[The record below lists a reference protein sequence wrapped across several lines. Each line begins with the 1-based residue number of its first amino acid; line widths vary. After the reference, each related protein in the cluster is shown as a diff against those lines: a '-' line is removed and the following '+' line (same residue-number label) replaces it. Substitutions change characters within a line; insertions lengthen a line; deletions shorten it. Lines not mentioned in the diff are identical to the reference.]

1 MITYNVDSDGIA
13 TITWDMPNR
22 TMNVLNEAS
31 ITAYAGALESALKDD
46 KVKGII
52 VTSAKADF
60 IAGADLEMLLAA
72 DTSDAAK
79 LMDQFSQ
86 LQKLFRH
93 QETGGKPIVA
103 AINGTALGG
112 GFEICLACHHRIAAA
127 NPKAKIGQPEV
138 KIGLLPGGGGTQR
151 IPRLVGV
158 MNAAPILLEGKD
170 LTVDAA
176 KGLGLIHDVVPA
188 NELLAKA
195 KAWLTA
201 APTEQVVPEYAGHG
215 SKGGAKAIDGRAV
228 QPWDRKG
235 FKTPGFPGGQVW
247 SPPGVQTFIGGNA
260 MIASKTNGVY
270 PAPKAIMSC
279 VYEGLQLPFDSA
291 LRVETRYFVSLLRGP
306 VAKSMI
312 RTLFFGLQ
320 EANKLAR
327 RPKGVPKQEYKKI
340 GILGAGLMGAGIAT
354 VSVQAGLEIVLVDR
368 DQTSADKGKA
378 HITSELDKLVKRG
391 RLTQDKRD
399 EALARVTATPDFGA
413 LKGCQLV
420 IEAVFENREV
430 KAEATRKAEAVLAA
444 DAVFASNTSTLP
456 ITGLAEAS
464 ARPGHF
470 IGLHFFSPVEKMPL
484 VEIIVGKKTSPE
496 TLARSMDFVRKIR
509 KTPIV
514 VNDSRGFFT
523 SRVCGAFISEGHR
536 LLKEGVPAAMIEN
549 CARFAGMPVGPL
561 ALNDEVAIDLSWK
574 IMDQTRRD
582 AEAAGQK
589 FEGSGT
595 EDVLELMVKK
605 LERFGRKNGK
615 GFYEYPADGKKR
627 LWPDLQKHF
636 PADPKLLYG
645 EGEEKRAKEDEI
657 KKRLLY
663 VQAVDTARCLEAN
676 VLTNPQDGDV
686 GSIMGLG
693 FAPQTGGAVSLIDQV
708 GAQTFVAECDELAKQ
723 YGSQFEVP
731 KLLRD
736 MAAKGES
743 FYGNYHPAKA
753 AA

>member
-1 MITYNVDSDGIA
+1 MINYNVDTDGIA
-13 TITWDMPNR
+13 TITWDMPGR
-22 TMNVLNEAS
+22 TMNVLNEGS
-31 ITAYAGALESALKDD
+31 LKAYTETLDKALKDD

-52 VTSAKADF
+52 LTSGKDTF
-60 IAGADLEMLLAA
+60 IAGADLEMLLNA

-79 LMDQFSQ
+79 LTEQFSQ
-86 LQKLFRH
+86 LQKLFRR

-112 GFEICLACHHRIAAA
+112 GFEICLATHYRIAAA
-127 NPKAKIGQPEV
+127 NPKTKIGQPEV
-138 KIGLLPGGGGTQR
+138 KLGLLPGGGGTQR
-151 IPRLVGV
+151 IPRLIGV
-158 MNAAPILLEGKD
+158 MNAAPILIEGKD

-176 KGLGLIHDVVPA
+176 KGLGLIHEVVPA
-188 NELLAKA
+188 GELLARA

-201 APTEQVVPEYAGHG
+201 PATEQVVPEYAG
-215 SKGGAKAIDGRAV
+215 KGAKAIDGRAV

-260 MIASKTNGVY
+260 MIAGKTNGVY

-279 VYEGLQLPFDSA
+279 VYEGLQLPFDSG
-291 LRVETRYFVSLLRGP
+291 LKVETRYFVSLLINP

-340 GILGAGLMGAGIAT
+340 GVLGAGLMGAGIAT
-354 VSVQAGLEIVLVDR
+354 VSVQAGLDIVLIDR
-368 DQTSADKGKA
+368 DQASADKGKG
-378 HITSELDKLVKRG
+378 HIAAELDKLVKRG
-391 RLTQDKRD
+391 RMDQAKRD
-399 EALARVTATPDFGA
+399 GLLAKVTATPDFGA
-413 LKGCQLV
+413 LKDCDLV
-420 IEAVFENREV
+420 IEAVFENRDV
-430 KAEATRKAEAVLAA
+430 KAEATKKAEAALPKT
-444 DAVFASNTSTLP
+444 AVFASNTSTLP

-464 ARPGHF
+464 SRPEQF

-484 VEIIVGKKTSPE
+484 VEIIMGKKTSQE
-496 TLARSMDFVRKIR
+496 TLARALDYVQKIR

-549 CARFAGMPVGPL
+549 CARYAGMPVGPL
-561 ALNDEVAIDLSWK
+561 SLNDEVAIDLSWK
-574 IMDQTRRD
+574 IADQTRRD

-589 FEGSGT
+589 YESSGT
-595 EDVLELMVKK
+595 EDILELMVKK

-615 GFYEYPADGKKR
+615 GFYDYPADGKKR
-627 LWPDLQKHF
+627 LWPELQKYF

-645 EGEEKRAKEDEI
+645 EGEDKREKESEI

-676 VLTNPQDGDV
+676 VLTDPQDGDV

-693 FAPQTGGAVSLIDQV
+693 FAPQTGGAISLIDQV
-708 GAQTFVAECDELAKQ
+708 GIKKFVAECDDFAKK
-723 YGSQFEVP
+723 YGKQFEVP

-736 MAAKGES
+736 MAAKGQS
-743 FYGNYHPAKA
+743 FYGKQAAKA
-753 AA
+753 A

>member
-13 TITWDMPNR
+13 TLTWDMPNR

-31 ITAYAGALESALKDD
+31 ITAYAGALDTALKDD
-46 KVKGII
+46 EVKGII
-52 VTSAKADF
+52 VTSGKADF
-60 IAGADLEMLLAA
+60 IAGADLEMLLAT
-72 DTSDAAK
+72 DTSDAAR

-86 LQKLFRH
+86 LQRLFRQ

-127 NPKAKIGQPEV
+127 NPKAKVGQPEV

-151 IPRLVGV
+151 IPRLIGV

-176 KGLGLIHDVVPA
+176 KGLGLVHEVVPPG
-188 NELLAKA
+188 ELLAKA

-201 APTEQVVPEYAGHG
+201 PAGEQVVPEYAG
-215 SKGGAKAIDGRAV
+215 KGAKPIDGRAV

-247 SPPGVQTFIGGNA
+247 SPVGVQTFIGGSA
-260 MIASKTNGVY
+260 MIRAKTNGVY

-279 VYEGLQLPFDSA
+279 VYEGLQLPFDAA
-291 LRVETRYFVSLLRGP
+291 LKVETRYFVSLLRDP

-320 EANKLAR
+320 EANKLVR

-340 GILGAGLMGAGIAT
+340 GILGAGLMGSGIAT
-354 VSVQAGLEIVLVDR
+354 VAVQAGLEIVLVDR
-368 DQTSADKGKA
+368 DQAAADKGKA
-378 HITSELDKLVKRG
+378 HIADELGKLVKRG
-391 RLTQDKRD
+391 RLTKEQCDGM
-399 EALARVTATPDFGA
+399 LARVHATPDFGA
-413 LKGCQLV
+413 LAGCQIA

-430 KAEATRKAEAVLAA
+430 KAEATRKAEAALAA

-464 ARPGHF
+464 VRPEHF

-496 TLARSMDFVRKIR
+496 TLARAMDFVQKIR

-549 CARFAGMPVGPL
+549 CARYAGMPVGPL

-582 AEAAGQK
+582 AEAAGEK
-589 FEGSGT
+589 FEGAGT
-595 EDVLELMVKK
+595 EDILELMVKK

-615 GFYEYPADGKKR
+615 GFYEYPTDGKKR

-663 VQAVDTARCLEAN
+663 VQAVDTVRCLEAN

-708 GAQTFVAECDELAKQ
+708 GVRQFVAECDALAQK
-723 YGSQFEVP
+723 YGPQFAVP

-736 MAAKGES
+736 MADKGQS

-753 AA
+753 A

>member
-1 MITYNVDSDGIA
+1 MINYTIDTDGIA
-13 TITWDMPNR
+13 TITWDMPGR
-22 TMNVLNEAS
+22 TMNVLNEGS
-31 ITAYAGALESALKDD
+31 IKAYVGALDKALADE

-52 VTSAKADF
+52 VTSGKDSF
-60 IAGADLEMLLAA
+60 IAGADLEMLLNA

-79 LMDQFSQ
+79 LTEQFSQ
-86 LQKLFRH
+86 LQGVFRR

-112 GFEICLACHHRIAAA
+112 GFELCLATHYRIAAA
-127 NPKAKIGQPEV
+127 NPKTKLGQPEV
-138 KIGLLPGGGGTQR
+138 KLGLLPGGGGTQR
-151 IPRLVGV
+151 IPRLIGV
-158 MNAAPILLEGKD
+158 MNAAPILIEGKD

-176 KGLGLIHDVVPA
+176 KGLGLIHEVVPA
-188 NELLAKA
+188 NELLARA

-201 APTEQVVPEYAGHG
+201 PATEQVVPEYAG
-215 SKGGAKAIDGRAV
+215 KGAKPIDGRAV
-228 QPWDRKG
+228 QPWDRQG

-260 MIASKTNGVY
+260 MIAGKTNGVY

-279 VYEGLQLPFDSA
+279 VYEGLQLPFDSG
-291 LRVETRYFVSLLRGP
+291 LKVETRYFVSLLRDP

-340 GILGAGLMGAGIAT
+340 GVLGAGLMGAGIAT
-354 VSVQAGLEIVLVDR
+354 VSVQAGLDIVLIDR
-368 DQTSADKGKA
+368 DQAAADKGKA
-378 HITSELDKLVKRG
+378 HIAGELDKLVKRG
-391 RLTQDKRD
+391 RLDQAKRD
-399 EALARVTATPDFGA
+399 AMLTKVTATPDFAA
-413 LKGCQLV
+413 LKGCDLV
-420 IEAVFENREV
+420 IEAVFENRDV
-430 KAEATRKAEAVLAA
+430 KAEATKKAEAVLAPE
-444 DAVFASNTSTLP
+444 AVFASNTSTLP

-464 ARPGHF
+464 SRPDHF

-496 TLARSMDFVRKIR
+496 TLARAMDYVQKIR

-536 LLKEGVPAAMIEN
+536 MLKEGIPAAMIEN

-561 ALNDEVAIDLSWK
+561 SLNDEVAIDLSWK
-574 IMDQTRRD
+574 IADPTKRD

-589 FEGSGT
+589 YESSGT
-595 EDVLELMVKK
+595 EDILELMVKK

-615 GFYEYPADGKKR
+615 GFYDYPADGKKR
-627 LWPDLQKHF
+627 LWPDLQKHW

-645 EGEEKRAKEDEI
+645 EGEDKRAKESEI

-663 VQAVDTARCLEAN
+663 VQAVDTARCLESN
-676 VLTNPQDGDV
+676 VLTDPQDGDV

-693 FAPQTGGAVSLIDQV
+693 FAPQTGGAISLIDQV
-708 GAQTFVAECDELAKQ
+708 GIRKFVAECDDFAKK
-723 YGSQFEVP
+723 YGKQFEVP

-736 MAAKGES
+736 MAAKGQS
-743 FYGNYHPAKA
+743 FYGSNQAKA
-753 AA
+753 A

>member
-1 MITYNVDSDGIA
+1 MINYNVDTDGIA

-31 ITAYAGALESALKDD
+31 MTAYAGALETAMKDA

-52 VTSAKADF
+52 ITSAKEAF
-60 IAGADLEMLLAA
+60 IAGADLEMILGL
-72 DTSDAAK
+72 DTSDASK
-79 LMDQFSQ
+79 LMEQFSQ
-86 LQKLFRH
+86 LQKLFRS
-93 QETGGKPIVA
+93 QETGGKPVVA
-103 AINGTALGG
+103 AISGTALGG
-112 GFEICLACHHRIAAA
+112 GFEMCLASHYRIAAA
-127 NPKAKIGQPEV
+127 NPKTRVGQPEV

-151 IPRLVGV
+151 IPRLIGV
-158 MNAAPILLEGKD
+158 QNAAPILLEGKD

-176 KGLGLIHDVVPA
+176 KSLGLIHEVVPA
-188 NELLAKA
+188 GELLAKA
-195 KAWLTA
+195 KAWLM
-201 APTEQVVPEYAGHG
+201 APATEQVVPEFGG
-215 SKGGAKAIDGRAV
+215 KGAKAIDGRAV

-235 FKTPGFPGGQVW
+235 FKVPGFPGGQVW
-247 SPPGVQTFIGGNA
+247 SPPGVMTFIGGSA
-260 MIASKTNGVY
+260 MIRGKTNGVY

-279 VYEGLQLPFDSA
+279 VFEGLQLPFDSG
-291 LRVETRYFVSLLRGP
+291 LRVETRYFVSLLRDP

-327 RPKGVPKQEYKKI
+327 RPPGVAKQVYTKI
-340 GILGAGLMGAGIAT
+340 GVLGAGLMGAGIAT
-354 VSVQAGLEIVLVDR
+354 VSVQAGLDIVLVDR
-368 DQTSADKGKA
+368 DQAAADKGKA
-378 HITSELDKLVKRG
+378 HIAAELDKLVKRN

-399 EALARVTATPDFGA
+399 AMLAKINATPDFGA
-413 LKGCQLV
+413 LKDCQLV
-420 IEAVFENREV
+420 IEAVFEQREV
-430 KAEATRKAEAVLAA
+430 KAEATRKAEASLPA

-464 ARPGHF
+464 SRPANF

-496 TLARSMDFVRKIR
+496 TLARAMDLVQKIR

-536 LLKEGVPAAMIEN
+536 MLKEGIPAAMIEN
-549 CARFAGMPVGPL
+549 CARYAGMPVGPL
-561 ALNDEVAIDLSWK
+561 SLNDEVAIDLSWK
-574 IMDQTRRD
+574 IMDQARKD
-582 AEAAGQK
+582 AAASGHK
-589 FEGSGT
+589 YESSGT
-595 EDVLELMVKK
+595 EDVLELMHTK
-605 LERFGRKNGK
+605 LERYGRKNGK

-627 LWPDLQKHF
+627 LWPELTKYF

-663 VQAVDTARCLEAN
+663 VQAVDTARCLETN

-693 FAPQTGGAVSLIDQV
+693 FAPQTGGAISLIDQV
-708 GAQTFVAECDELAKQ
+708 GIKTFVAECDDFAKK
-723 YGSQFEVP
+723 YGNQFEVP

-743 FYGNYHPAKA
+743 FYGKYHPAKA
-753 AA
+753 A

>member
-1 MITYNVDSDGIA
+1 MINYNVDTDGIA
-13 TITWDMPNR
+13 TITWDMPGR
-22 TMNVLNEAS
+22 SMNVLNEAS
-31 ITAYAGALESALKDD
+31 IAAYADALGKAQKDD

-52 VTSAKADF
+52 ITSGKDSF
-60 IAGADLEMLLAA
+60 IAGADLQMLMAA

-79 LMDQFSQ
+79 LMAQFGQ
-86 LQKLFRH
+86 LQKLFRS

-112 GFEICLACHHRIAAA
+112 GFEICLASHYRIAAA
-127 NPKAKIGQPEV
+127 NPKTKIGQPEV
-138 KIGLLPGGGGTQR
+138 KIGLLPGAGGTQR

-158 MNAAPILLEGKD
+158 MNAAPVLLEGKD

-176 KGLGLIHDVVPA
+176 KGLGLIHEVVPA
-188 NELLAKA
+188 GELLAKA
-195 KAWLTA
+195 KAWLM
-201 APTEQVVPEYAGHG
+201 APATEQVVPEYAG
-215 SKGGAKAIDGRAV
+215 KGAKAIDGRAV

-235 FKTPGFPGGQVW
+235 FKVPGFPGGMVW
-247 SPPGVQTFIGGNA
+247 SPVGVQTFIGGNA
-260 MIASKTNGVY
+260 MIAAKTNGIY

-279 VYEGLQLPFDSA
+279 VYEGLQLPFDTA
-291 LRVETRYFVSLLRGP
+291 LKVETRYFVSLLRDP

-354 VSVQAGLEIVLVDR
+354 VSVQAGLDIVLVDR
-368 DQTSADKGKA
+368 DQASADKGKG
-378 HITSELDKLVKRG
+378 HIQAELDKMVSRG
-391 RLTQDKRD
+391 RLAKEKRD
-399 EALARVTATPDFGA
+399 ALLAKVTASGDFAA
-413 LKGCQLV
+413 LKGCELV

-430 KAEATRKAEAVLAA
+430 KAEATKKAEAVL
-444 DAVFASNTSTLP
+444 DKTAVFASNTSTLP

-464 ARPGHF
+464 ARPENF

-496 TLARSMDFVRKIR
+496 TLARSMDFVQKIR

-536 LLKEGVPAAMIEN
+536 MLKEGIPAAMIEN

-574 IMDQTRRD
+574 IMDQTRKD
-582 AEAAGQK
+582 AAASGEKYEA
-589 FEGSGT
+589 SGT
-595 EDVLELMVKK
+595 EDILELMVKK
-605 LERFGRKNGK
+605 LERFGRKNAK

-627 LWPDLQKHF
+627 LWPELAKHF
-636 PADPKLLYG
+636 PADPALLYG
-645 EGEEKRAKEDEI
+645 EGEEKLAKETEI

-663 VQAVDTARCLEAN
+663 VQAVDTARCLESN
-676 VLTNPQDGDV
+676 VLTDPQDGDV

-693 FAPQTGGAVSLIDQV
+693 FAPQTGGAISLIDQV
-708 GAQTFVAECDELAKQ
+708 GVKKFVAECDALAQK
-723 YGSQFEVP
+723 YGSQFAVP

-743 FYGNYHPAKA
+743 FYGKRQARA
-753 AA
+753 A

>member
-1 MITYNVDSDGIA
+1 MINYSIDSDGIA
-13 TITWDMPNR
+13 TITWDIPGR
-22 TMNVLNEAS
+22 SMNVLNEAS
-31 ITAYAGALESALKDD
+31 MTAYAGALEQALKDE

-52 VTSAKADF
+52 LTSAKDTF
-60 IAGADLEMLLAA
+60 IAGADLEMILGL
-72 DTSDAAK
+72 DTSDATK
-79 LMDQFSQ
+79 LMDRFSQ
-86 LQKLFRH
+86 LQKLFRR
-93 QETGGKPIVA
+93 QETGGKPMVA

-112 GFEICLACHHRIAAA
+112 GFEICLASHYRIAAD
-127 NPKAKIGQPEV
+127 NPKTKIGQPEV

-158 MNAAPILLEGKD
+158 MNAAPIILEGNE

-176 KGLGLIHDVVPA
+176 KGLGLIHEVVPP
-188 NELLAKA
+188 EQLLAKA
-195 KAWLTA
+195 KEWLMA
-201 APTEQVVPEYAGHG
+201 KPTEQVVPEYAG
-215 SKGGAKAIDGRAV
+215 KGAKPIDGRAV

-235 FKTPGFPGGQVW
+235 FKVPGFPGGQVW
-247 SPPGVQTFIGGNA
+247 SPVGAQTFIGGNA
-260 MIASKTNGVY
+260 MIAGKTSGVY

-279 VYEGLQLPFDSA
+279 VYEGLQLPIDQA
-291 LRVETRYFVSLLRGP
+291 LQVETRYFVSLLRDP

-327 RPKGVPKQEYKKI
+327 RPKGVAKQEYKKI
-340 GILGAGLMGAGIAT
+340 GVLGAGLMGAGIAT
-354 VSVQAGLEIVLVDR
+354 VSVQAGLDIVLVDR
-368 DQTSADKGKA
+368 DQAAADKGKA
-378 HITSELDKLVKRG
+378 HIAAELDKLVKRG
-391 RLTQDKRD
+391 RLDQQKRD
-399 EALARVTATPDFGA
+399 ALLAKVTATPDFGA
-413 LKGCQLV
+413 LKDCQLV
-420 IEAVFENREV
+420 VEAVFENRDV
-430 KAEATRKAEAVLAA
+430 KAEATRKAEAAL
-444 DAVFASNTSTLP
+444 DPSAVFASNTSTLP

-464 ARPGHF
+464 SRPDHF

-496 TLARSMDFVRKIR
+496 TLARAMDFVQKIR

-536 LLKEGVPAAMIEN
+536 MLKEGIPAPMIEN

-574 IMDQTRRD
+574 IMDQTKRD

-589 FEGSGT
+589 YEASGT
-595 EDVLELMVKK
+595 EDILELMVKK

-615 GFYEYPADGKKR
+615 GFYDYPADGKKR
-627 LWPDLQKHF
+627 LWPELAKYY

-645 EGEEKRAKEDEI
+645 EGEDKRAKETEI

-676 VLTNPQDGDV
+676 VLTDPQDGDV

-693 FAPQTGGAVSLIDQV
+693 FAPQTGGATSLIDQV
-708 GAQTFVAECDELAKQ
+708 GIKTFVSECDALAEK
-723 YGSQFEVP
+723 YGQQFAVP

-736 MAAKGES
+736 MAAKGKS
-743 FYGNYHPAKA
+743 FYGKEAAKA

>member
-1 MITYNVDSDGIA
+1 MINYNVDTDGIA
-13 TITWDMPNR
+13 TITWDMPGR
-22 TMNVLNEAS
+22 SMNVLNEAS
-31 ITAYAGALESALKDD
+31 IAAYADALGKAQKDD

-52 VTSAKADF
+52 ITSGKDSF
-60 IAGADLEMLLAA
+60 IAGADLEMLIAA

-79 LMDQFSQ
+79 LMAQFGQ
-86 LQKLFRH
+86 LQKLFRS

-112 GFEICLACHHRIAAA
+112 GFEICLASHYRIAAA
-127 NPKAKIGQPEV
+127 NPKTKIGQPEV
-138 KIGLLPGGGGTQR
+138 KIGLLPGAGGTQR

-158 MNAAPILLEGKD
+158 MNAAPVLLEGKD

-176 KGLGLIHDVVPA
+176 KGLGLIHEVVPA
-188 NELLAKA
+188 GELLAKA
-195 KAWLTA
+195 KAWLM
-201 APTEQVVPEYAGHG
+201 APATEQVVPEYAG
-215 SKGGAKAIDGRAV
+215 KGAKAIDGRAV
-228 QPWDRKG
+228 QPWDRKS
-235 FKTPGFPGGQVW
+235 FKVPGFPGGMVW
-247 SPPGVQTFIGGNA
+247 SPVGVQTFIGGNA
-260 MIASKTNGVY
+260 MIAAKTNGIY

-279 VYEGLQLPFDSA
+279 VYEGLQLPFDTA
-291 LRVETRYFVSLLRGP
+291 LKVETRYFVSLLRDP

-354 VSVQAGLEIVLVDR
+354 VSVQAGLDIVLVDR
-368 DQTSADKGKA
+368 DQASADKGKG
-378 HITSELDKLVKRG
+378 HIQAELDKMVSRG
-391 RLTQDKRD
+391 RLAKEKRD
-399 EALARVTATPDFGA
+399 ALLAKVTASGDFAA
-413 LKGCQLV
+413 LKGCDLV

-430 KAEATRKAEAVLAA
+430 KAEATKKAEAVL
-444 DAVFASNTSTLP
+444 DKTAVFASNTSTLP

-464 ARPGHF
+464 ARPENF

-496 TLARSMDFVRKIR
+496 TLARSMDFVQKIR

-536 LLKEGVPAAMIEN
+536 MLKEGIPAAMIEN

-574 IMDQTRRD
+574 IMDQTRKD
-582 AEAAGQK
+582 AAASGEKYEA
-589 FEGSGT
+589 SGT
-595 EDVLELMVKK
+595 EDILELMVKK
-605 LERFGRKNGK
+605 LERFGRKNAK

-627 LWPDLQKHF
+627 LWPELAKHF
-636 PADPKLLYG
+636 PADPALLYG
-645 EGEEKRAKEDEI
+645 EGEEKLAKETEI

-663 VQAVDTARCLEAN
+663 VQAVDTARCLESN
-676 VLTNPQDGDV
+676 VLTDPQDGDV

-693 FAPQTGGAVSLIDQV
+693 FAPQTGGAISLIDQV
-708 GAQTFVAECDELAKQ
+708 GVKKFVAECDALAQK
-723 YGSQFEVP
+723 YGSQFAVP

-743 FYGNYHPAKA
+743 FYGKRQARA
-753 AA
+753 A

>member
-1 MITYNVDSDGIA
+1 MINYNVDSDGIA

-22 TMNVLNEAS
+22 AMNVLNEAS
-31 ITAYAGALESALKDD
+31 MTAYAGALETALKDE

-52 VTSAKADF
+52 ITSGKDSF
-60 IAGADLEMLLAA
+60 IAGADLEMILSL
-72 DTSDAAK
+72 DTSHASK
-79 LMDQFSQ
+79 LMEQFSQ
-86 LQKLFRH
+86 LQRMFRR
-93 QETGGKPIVA
+93 QETGGKPVVA

-112 GFEICLACHHRIAAA
+112 GFEICLATHYRIAAA
-127 NPKAKIGQPEV
+127 NPKTKVGQPEV

-151 IPRLVGV
+151 IPRLIGV
-158 MNAAPILLEGKD
+158 QNAAPILLEGKD

-176 KGLGLIHDVVPA
+176 KGLGLIHEVVPA
-188 NELLAKA
+188 GELLARA

-201 APTEQVVPEYAGHG
+201 PATEQVVPEYAG
-215 SKGGAKAIDGRAV
+215 KGAKAIDGRAV

-235 FKTPGFPGGQVW
+235 FKVPGFPGGQVW
-247 SPPGVQTFIGGNA
+247 SPPGVMTFIGGSA
-260 MIASKTNGVY
+260 MVRGKTNGVY

-279 VYEGLQLPFDSA
+279 VYEGLQLPFDA
-291 LRVETRYFVSLLRGP
+291 GLKVETRYFVSLLRDP

-320 EANKLAR
+320 EANKLVR

-340 GILGAGLMGAGIAT
+340 GVLGAGLMGAGIAT
-354 VSVQAGLEIVLVDR
+354 VSVQAGLDIVLIDR
-368 DQTSADKGKA
+368 DQAAADKGKG
-378 HITSELDKLVKRG
+378 HIADELGKLVKRK
-391 RLTQDKRD
+391 RLDQAKAD
-399 EALARVTATPDFGA
+399 AMLAKVTATPDFGA
-413 LKGCQLV
+413 LKDCDLV

-430 KAEATRKAEAVLAA
+430 KAEATKKAEAALPKT
-444 DAVFASNTSTLP
+444 AVFASNTSTLP

-464 ARPGHF
+464 SRPDQF

-484 VEIIVGKKTSPE
+484 VEIIVGKKTSQE
-496 TLARSMDFVRKIR
+496 TLARALDFVQKIR

-536 LLKEGVPAAMIEN
+536 MLKEGVPAAMIEN
-549 CARFAGMPVGPL
+549 CARYAGMPVGPL
-561 ALNDEVAIDLSWK
+561 SLNDEVAIDLSWK

-589 FEGSGT
+589 FEGAGT
-595 EDVLELMVKK
+595 EDILELMVKK

-627 LWPDLQKHF
+627 LWPELQKYF
-636 PADPKLLYG
+636 PADPALLYG
-645 EGEEKRAKEDEI
+645 EGEDKRAKEDEI

-663 VQAVDTARCLEAN
+663 VQAVDTARCLESN

-693 FAPQTGGAVSLIDQV
+693 FAPQTGGAISLIDQV
-708 GAQTFVAECDELAKQ
+708 GIKKFVAECDDFAKK

-743 FYGNYHPAKA
+743 FYGKYQPAKA
-753 AA
+753 A

>member
-1 MITYNVDSDGIA
+1 MITYNVDGDGIA
-13 TITWDMPNR
+13 TLTWDMPNR
-22 TMNVLNEAS
+22 TMNVLNAAS
-31 ITAYAGALESALKDD
+31 MEAYAGALEQALKDD

-52 VTSAKADF
+52 LTSAKADF
-60 IAGADLEMLLAA
+60 IAGADLEMLLGT
-72 DTSDAAK
+72 DTSDAAR
-79 LMDQFSQ
+79 LMEQFSQ
-86 LQKLFRH
+86 LQKIFRR

-112 GFEICLACHHRIAAA
+112 GFEICLACHYRIAAA
-127 NPKAKIGQPEV
+127 NLKAKIGQPEV

-151 IPRLVGV
+151 IPRLIGV

-176 KGLGLIHDVVPA
+176 KGLGLIHEVVPA
-188 NELLAKA
+188 GELLARA
-195 KAWLTA
+195 KAWLM
-201 APTEQVVPEYAGHG
+201 APATEQVVPEYAG
-215 SKGGAKAIDGRAV
+215 KGAKPIDGRAV

-260 MIASKTNGVY
+260 MIAGKTNGVY

-279 VYEGLQLPFDSA
+279 VYEGLQLPFDTG
-291 LRVETRYFVSLLRGP
+291 LKVETRYFVSLLRDP

-340 GILGAGLMGAGIAT
+340 GVLGAGLMGAGIAT

-368 DQTSADKGKA
+368 DQAAADKGKA
-378 HITSELDKLVKRG
+378 HIAGELDKLVKRG

-399 EALARVTATPDFGA
+399 AALARVTATPDFGA
-413 LKGCQLV
+413 LKDVQLV
-420 IEAVFENREV
+420 IEAVFENRDV
-430 KAEATRKAEAVLAA
+430 KAEATKKAEAVLPKEAI
-444 DAVFASNTSTLP
+444 FASNTSTLP

-464 ARPGHF
+464 SRPDQF

-496 TLARSMDFVRKIR
+496 TLARAMDYVQKIR

-589 FEGSGT
+589 YEGSGT
-595 EDVLELMVKK
+595 EDILELMVKK

-627 LWPDLQKHF
+627 LWPDLAKHF
-636 PADPKLLYG
+636 TPDPKLLYG
-645 EGEEKRAKEDEI
+645 EGEEKRAKEEEI

-676 VLTNPQDGDV
+676 VLTAPQDGDI

-693 FAPQTGGAVSLIDQV
+693 FAPQTGGAISLIDQV
-708 GAQTFVAECDELAKQ
+708 GIKTFVAECDELAKK
-723 YGSQFEVP
+723 YGKQFEVP

-736 MAAKGES
+736 MAAKGQS

-753 AA
+753 A

>member
-1 MITYNVDSDGIA
+1 MIKYDVDSDGIA
-13 TITWDMPNR
+13 TITWDMADR
-22 TMNVLNEAS
+22 SMNVLNEAS
-31 ITAYAGALESALKDD
+31 ITAYRDALEKALKDE
-46 KVKGII
+46 KVKGIVI
-52 VTSAKADF
+52 TSGKDSF
-60 IAGADLEMLLAA
+60 IAGADLEMLMNT
-72 DTSDAAK
+72 DTSDAAA
-79 LMDQFSQ
+79 LTEQFSQ
-86 LQKLFRH
+86 LQKLFRR
-93 QETGGKPIVA
+93 QETGGKPVVA

-112 GFEICLACHHRIAAA
+112 GFEICLAAHYRIAAA
-127 NPKAKIGQPEV
+127 NPKTKIGQPEV
-138 KIGLLPGGGGTQR
+138 KIGLLPGAGGTQR

-158 MNAAPILLEGKD
+158 MNAAPVLLEGKD
-170 LTVDAA
+170 LTVEAA
-176 KGLGLIHDVVPA
+176 KGLGLIHEVVPA
-188 NELLAKA
+188 GELMEKA
-195 KAWLTA
+195 KAWLK
-201 APTEQVVPEYAGHG
+201 APATEQVVPEFGG
-215 SKGGAKAIDGRAV
+215 KGAKAIDGRAV

-235 FKTPGFPGGQVW
+235 FKVPGFPGGQVW
-247 SPPGVQTFIGGNA
+247 SPVGVQTFIGGNA
-260 MIASKTNGVY
+260 MLAGKTNGVY

-279 VYEGLQLPFDSA
+279 VYEGLQVPFDTA
-291 LRVETRYFVSLLRGP
+291 LKIETRYFVSLLRDP

-327 RPKGVPKQEYKKI
+327 RPKGVPKQEYKKL

-354 VSVQAGLEIVLVDR
+354 VSVQAGLDIVLVDR
-368 DQTSADKGKA
+368 DQASADKGKA
-378 HITSELDKLVKRG
+378 HIADELGKLVKRG
-391 RLTQDKRD
+391 RLAQDKAD
-399 EALARVTATPDFGA
+399 AMLARVTATPDFGA
-413 LKGCQLV
+413 LKGCDLV

-430 KAEATRKAEAVLAA
+430 KAEATKKAEAVLDKAA
-444 DAVFASNTSTLP
+444 IFASNTSTLP

-464 ARPGHF
+464 ARPENF

-496 TLARSMDFVRKIR
+496 TLARSMDYVQKIR

-523 SRVCGAFISEGHR
+523 SRVCGAFITEGHR

-549 CARFAGMPVGPL
+549 CAKFAGMPVGPL
-561 ALNDEVAIDLSWK
+561 SLNDEVAIDLSWK

-589 FEGSGT
+589 FQSDGT
-595 EDVLELMVKK
+595 EDILELMVKK

-615 GFYEYPADGKKR
+615 GFYDYPADGKKR

-636 PADPKLLYG
+636 PADPRLLYG
-645 EGEEKRAKEDEI
+645 EGEEKRAKETEI

-676 VLTNPQDGDV
+676 VLTDPQDGDV

-693 FAPQTGGAVSLIDQV
+693 FAPQTGGAISLIDQV
-708 GAQTFVAECDELAKQ
+708 GVKQFVAECDELAKK
-723 YGSQFEVP
+723 YGKQFEVP

-743 FYGNYHPAKA
+743 FYGKRTAKA
-753 AA
+753 A

>member
-1 MITYNVDSDGIA
+1 MADRS
-13 TITWDMPNR
+13 
-22 TMNVLNEAS
+22 MNVLNEAS
-31 ITAYAGALESALKDD
+31 ITAYRDALDKAMKDD
-46 KVKGII
+46 KVRGIVI
-52 VTSAKADF
+52 TSGKDSF
-60 IAGADLEMLLAA
+60 IAGADLEMLMNT
-72 DTSDAAK
+72 DTSDAAA
-79 LMDQFSQ
+79 LTEQFSQ
-86 LQKLFRH
+86 LQRLFRA
-93 QETGGKPIVA
+93 QETGGKPVVA

-112 GFEICLACHHRIAAA
+112 GFEICLASHYRIAAA
-127 NPKAKIGQPEV
+127 NPKTKIGQPEV
-138 KIGLLPGGGGTQR
+138 KIGLLPGAGGTQR

-158 MNAAPILLEGKD
+158 MNAAPVLLEGKD
-170 LTVDAA
+170 LTVEAA
-176 KGLGLIHDVVPA
+176 KGMGLIHEVVPA
-188 NELLAKA
+188 GELMTKA
-195 KAWLTA
+195 KAWLM
-201 APTEQVVPEYAGHG
+201 APATEQVVPEFGG
-215 SKGGAKAIDGRAV
+215 KGAKPIDGRAV

-235 FKTPGFPGGQVW
+235 FKVPGFPGGQVW
-247 SPPGVQTFIGGNA
+247 SPVGVQTFIGGNA
-260 MIASKTNGVY
+260 MLAGKTSGVY

-291 LRVETRYFVSLLRGP
+291 LKVETRYFVSLLRDP

-327 RPKGVPKQEYKKI
+327 RPKGVPKQEYKKL

-368 DQTSADKGKA
+368 DQASADKGKA
-378 HITSELDKLVKRG
+378 HIADELGKLVKRG
-391 RLTQDKRD
+391 RLAQDKAD
-399 EALARVTATPDFGA
+399 AMLAKVTATPDFGA
-413 LKGCQLV
+413 LKGCDLV

-430 KAEATRKAEAVLAA
+430 KAEATKKAEAVLDKAA
-444 DAVFASNTSTLP
+444 IFASNTSTLP

-464 ARPGHF
+464 ARPENF

-496 TLARSMDFVRKIR
+496 TLARSMDYVQKIR

-523 SRVCGAFISEGHR
+523 SRVCGAFITEGHR

-549 CARFAGMPVGPL
+549 CAKFAGMPVGPL
-561 ALNDEVAIDLSWK
+561 SLNDEVAIDLSWK

-589 FEGSGT
+589 FQSDGT
-595 EDVLELMVKK
+595 EDILELMVKK

-615 GFYEYPADGKKR
+615 GFYDYPADGKKR

-645 EGEEKRAKEDEI
+645 EGEEKRAKETEI

-676 VLTNPQDGDV
+676 VLTDPQDGDV

-693 FAPQTGGAVSLIDQV
+693 FAPQTGGAISLIDQV
-708 GAQTFVAECDELAKQ
+708 GVKQFVAECDDLARK
-723 YGSQFEVP
+723 YGKQFEVP

-743 FYGNYHPAKA
+743 FYGKRTAKA
-753 AA
+753 A

>member
-1 MITYNVDSDGIA
+1 MINYNVDSDGIA
-13 TITWDMPNR
+13 TITWDMPGR
-22 TMNVLNEAS
+22 SMNVLNEGS
-31 ITAYAGALESALKDD
+31 ITAYRDALGKALKDD

-52 VTSAKADF
+52 ITSGKDTF
-60 IAGADLEMLLAA
+60 IAGADLEMLMAA
-72 DTSDAAK
+72 DTTDAAK
-79 LMDQFSQ
+79 LTDQFSQ
-86 LQKLFRH
+86 LQKLFRG
-93 QETGGKPIVA
+93 QETGGKPVVA

-112 GFEICLACHHRIAAA
+112 GFEICLASHYRIAAA
-127 NPKAKIGQPEV
+127 NPKTKIGQPEV
-138 KIGLLPGGGGTQR
+138 KIGLLPGAGGTQR

-158 MNAAPILLEGKD
+158 MNAAPILIEGKD

-176 KGLGLIHDVVPA
+176 KTLGLIHEVVPA
-188 NELLAKA
+188 DQLLARA

-201 APTEQVVPEYAGHG
+201 ENKETVVPVYAG
-215 SKGGAKAIDGRAV
+215 KGGKPVDSRAV
-228 QPWDRKG
+228 QPWDKPG

-260 MIASKTNGVY
+260 MIAGKTNGVY

-279 VYEGLQLPFDSA
+279 VYEGLQLPFDSG
-291 LRVETRYFVSLLRGP
+291 LKVETRYFVSLLRDP

-327 RPKGVPKQEYKKI
+327 RPKGVAKQEYKKL
-340 GILGAGLMGAGIAT
+340 GVLGAGLMGAGIAT
-354 VSVQAGLEIVLVDR
+354 VSLQAGLDIVLVDR
-368 DQTSADKGKA
+368 DQAAADKGKA
-378 HITSELDKLVKRG
+378 HIAGELDKLVKRG
-391 RLTQDKRD
+391 RLDQAKRD
-399 EALARVTATPDFGA
+399 AMLAKVTATPDFAA
-413 LKGCQLV
+413 LKGVDLV

-430 KAEATRKAEAVLAA
+430 KAEATRKAEAQIDKTAI
-444 DAVFASNTSTLP
+444 FASNTSTLP

-464 ARPGHF
+464 ARPENF

-484 VEIIVGKKTSPE
+484 VEIIVGKKTSQE
-496 TLARSMDFVRKIR
+496 TLARAMDFVQKIR

-536 LLKEGVPAAMIEN
+536 MLKEGIPAAMIEN
-549 CARFAGMPVGPL
+549 CAKFAGMPVGPL
-561 ALNDEVAIDLSWK
+561 SLNDEVAIDLSWK
-574 IMDQTRRD
+574 IMDQTKRD

-589 FEGSGT
+589 YEGSGAD
-595 EDVLELMVKK
+595 EILELMVKK

-615 GFYEYPADGKKR
+615 GFYDYPADGKKR
-627 LWPDLQKHF
+627 LWPDLAKHF
-636 PADPKLLYG
+636 PADPRWQYG
-645 EGEEKRAKEDEI
+645 EGEEKRAKETEI

-663 VQAVDTARCLEAN
+663 VQAVDTARCLESN

-693 FAPQTGGAVSLIDQV
+693 FAPQTGGAISLIDQV
-708 GAQTFVAECDELAKQ
+708 GIKRFVAECDEFAKK
-723 YGSQFEVP
+723 YGKQFEVP

-736 MAAKGES
+736 MAAKGQS
-743 FYGNYHPAKA
+743 FYSTTSAKA
-753 AA
+753 A

>member
-1 MITYNVDSDGIA
+1 MINYNVDSDGIA
-13 TITWDMPNR
+13 TITWDMPGR

-31 ITAYAGALESALKDD
+31 ITAYAGALEEALKDE

-52 VTSAKADF
+52 LTSGKADF
-60 IAGADLEMLLAA
+60 IAGADLEMLLGA

-79 LMDQFSQ
+79 LMEQFSG
-86 LQKLFRH
+86 LQKLFRR

-112 GFEICLACHHRIAAA
+112 GFEICLACHYRIAAV

-138 KIGLLPGGGGTQR
+138 KLGLLPGGGGTQR
-151 IPRLVGV
+151 IPRLIGV

-176 KGLGLIHDVVPA
+176 KGLGLIHEVVPA
-188 NELLAKA
+188 DTLLARA

-201 APTEQVVPEYAGHG
+201 PSTEQVAPEYAG
-215 SKGGAKAIDGRAV
+215 KGAKAIDGRAV

-247 SPPGVQTFIGGNA
+247 SPVGVQTFIGGNA
-260 MIASKTNGVY
+260 MIAGKTNGVY

-279 VYEGLQLPFDSA
+279 VYEGLQLPFDAA
-291 LRVETRYFVSLLRGP
+291 LRVETRYFVSLLRDP

-320 EANKLAR
+320 EANKLVR
-327 RPKGVPKQEYKKI
+327 RPKGVPTQAYDRI

-354 VSVQAGLEIVLVDR
+354 VSVQAGLQIVLVDR
-368 DQTSADKGKA
+368 DQASADKGKA
-378 HITSELDKLVKRG
+378 HIAGELDKLVKRG

-399 EALARVTATPDFGA
+399 EALGRVTATPDFGA
-413 LKGCQLV
+413 LEGCQLV

-430 KAEATRKAEAVLAA
+430 KAEATKKAEAVLAA

-464 ARPGHF
+464 SRPANF

-496 TLARSMDFVRKIR
+496 TLARSMDFVKKIR

-582 AEAAGQK
+582 AEASGQK
-589 FEGSGT
+589 YEASGT
-595 EDVLELMVKK
+595 EDMLELMVKK

-636 PADPKLLYG
+636 PADPTLLYG
-645 EGEEKRAKEDEI
+645 EGEEKRAKEAEI

-676 VLTNPQDGDV
+676 VLTDPQDGDV

-693 FAPQTGGAVSLIDQV
+693 FAPQTGGAISLIDQV
-708 GAQTFVAECDELAKQ
+708 GVKQFVAECDELAKK
-723 YGSQFEVP
+723 YGPQFEVP

-736 MAAKGES
+736 MAAKGQS

-753 AA
+753 A

>member
-1 MITYNVDSDGIA
+1 MINYNVDSDGIA
-13 TITWDMPNR
+13 TITWDMPGR

-31 ITAYAGALESALKDD
+31 MTAYAGAIEEAIKDD

-52 VTSAKADF
+52 LTSAKADF
-60 IAGADLEMLLAA
+60 IAGADLEMLLGT

-86 LQKLFRH
+86 LQKMFRR

-112 GFEICLACHHRIAAA
+112 GFEICLACHYRIAAA
-127 NPKAKIGQPEV
+127 NPKAKVGQPEV

-151 IPRLVGV
+151 IPRLIGV

-176 KGLGLIHDVVPA
+176 KGLGLIHEVVPA

-195 KAWLTA
+195 KAWLM
-201 APTEQVVPEYAGHG
+201 APAGEQVVPEYAGHG

-260 MIASKTNGVY
+260 MIAGKTNGVY

-291 LRVETRYFVSLLRGP
+291 LRVETRYFVSLLRNP

-340 GILGAGLMGAGIAT
+340 GILGAGLMGSGIAT
-354 VSVQAGLEIVLVDR
+354 VSVQAGLDIVLIDR
-368 DQTSADKGKA
+368 DQAAADKGKA
-378 HITSELDKLVKRG
+378 HIAGELDKLVKRG
-391 RLTQDKRD
+391 RLDQARRD
-399 EALARVTATPDFGA
+399 ALLAKVTATPDFGA
-413 LKGCQLV
+413 LKDVQLV
-420 IEAVFENREV
+420 VEAVFENREV
-430 KAEATRKAEAVLAA
+430 KAEATRKAEAALPKE
-444 DAVFASNTSTLP
+444 AVFASNTSTLP

-464 ARPGHF
+464 SRPDHF

-496 TLARSMDFVRKIR
+496 TLARAMDFVQKIR

-536 LLKEGVPAAMIEN
+536 MLEEGVPAAMIEN

-574 IMDQTRRD
+574 IMDQARRD
-582 AEAAGQK
+582 AAAAGQK
-589 FEGSGT
+589 FEGGGT
-595 EDVLELMVKK
+595 EHILELMVKK

-627 LWPDLQKHF
+627 LWPELAKHF
-636 PADPKLLYG
+636 PPDPKLLYG
-645 EGEEKRAKEDEI
+645 EGEEKRAKEEEI

-708 GAQTFVAECDELAKQ
+708 GIKTFVAECDDFART
-723 YGSQFEVP
+723 YGPQFEVP

-736 MAAKGES
+736 MAAKGQS

-753 AA
+753 A